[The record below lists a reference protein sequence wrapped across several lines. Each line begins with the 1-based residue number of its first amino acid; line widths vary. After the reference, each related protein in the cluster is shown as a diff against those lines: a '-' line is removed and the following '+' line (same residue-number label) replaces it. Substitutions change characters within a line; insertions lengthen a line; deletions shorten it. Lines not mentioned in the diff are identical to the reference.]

1 MGSPVSAWAVEHL
14 ICEHRN
20 LAGRASRVQALAR
33 PQAHPEL
40 QQITSSHSASVFSSW
55 KSR

>member
-40 QQITSSHSASVFSSW
+40 QRITSSHSASVFSSW
-55 KSR
+55 KSH